1 LSVRIIQAKNIKSRD
16 LLTASDCYVRLWLP
30 SASPG
35 KLQTKTI
42 KNSDNPVWNE
52 TFYFRIQREVEN
64 ILELAVCDE
73 DPLTKDDMQFT
84 VLFNVA
90 RIRPGQTIRETFALK
105 SEKWESLEVEFW
117 MERIPSP
124 PEHLITND
132 VLVSREICC
141 LEVHVDINESRKY
154 LKEGKN
160 LVLTVPASHERT
172 QKTTEDT
179 DTFYFHCV
187 KAWEPAL
194 KVRLQVTGTTQCYC
208 PYCLLI
214 SILYLWIY
222 LYFSTEKL
230 DVRLGYDLCQE
241 EQEFLLKRRRVVA
254 GALKRVLHLE
264 RDLHGHEVPVIAV
277 MATGGGL
284 RAMSAMFGHLLALQK
299 LNLLNCVTYLTGA
312 SGSTWTL
319 ADLYEHADWS
329 QKSLEGPLKAV
340 KEQVTKCKLNLMS
353 IDHLKYY
360 HKELAERAKAGHV
373 SSFTTLWSLVQ
384 EMFLHGRPRK
394 YKLTDQRKALE
405 HGQNP
410 LPFYAVLNVKEE
422 KFGTFKFREW
432 ADFSPYEVA
441 IPKYGASIPSEYF
454 DSEFFMGR
462 RVKKLPESRICY
474 LEGLWTNIFTR
485 NLLDG
490 LYWSSN
496 SNEFW
501 ERWSQ
506 DMVDIERHS
515 PEEDVTVIEPP
526 SCLSGKLYEM
536 FQDIMTK
543 RPLLGQSHNFLRG
556 LEFHK
561 DYIHQKKFIEWKDT
575 VLDGF
580 PNTLTPLQKY
590 LCLIDVG
597 YFINTSGA
605 ALFKPE
611 RNVDVIISLDYG
623 LGHVFK
629 QLEMTYK
636 YCKIQNIPF
645 PKVELS
651 PEEEKNPK
659 ECYIFSDAEDP
670 RAPIV
675 IHFPLVNDTFK
686 EFKEPGV
693 KRSHSE
699 MEEGKVNLENNCSP
713 YYLIRLIYSS
723 ENFDKLV
730 NLSKYNILNNK
741 DLLLQAIRSAVER
754 RR

>member
-1 LSVRIIQAKNIKSRD
+1 
-16 LLTASDCYVRLWLP
+16 
-30 SASPG
+30 G

-52 TFYFRIQREVEN
+52 TFYFRIQRDVEN

-90 RIRPGQTIRETFALK
+90 RIRPGETLRETFALK
-105 SEKWESLEVEFW
+105 SEVRTENRGRDRQDLIVHIGFHVKWVLGLHKQISLYIV
-117 MERIPSP
+117 
-124 PEHLITND
+124 
-132 VLVSREICC
+132 
-141 LEVHVDINESRKY
+141 IN
-154 LKEGKN
+154 
-160 LVLTVPASHERT
+160 
-172 QKTTEDT
+172 
-179 DTFYFHCV
+179 
-187 KAWEPAL
+187 
-194 KVRLQVTGTTQCYC
+194 
-208 PYCLLI
+208 I
-214 SILYLWIY
+214 SSKQIS
-222 LYFSTEKL
+222 FTEKL
-230 DVRLGYDLCQE
+230 DVRLGYDLCRE
-241 EQEFLLKRRRVVA
+241 EQEFLQKRKRVVA

-264 RDLHGHEVPVIAV
+264 RDLHGREVPVIAV

-299 LNLLNCVTYLTGA
+299 LHLLDCVTYITGA

-329 QKSLEGPLKAV
+329 QKTLEGPLKAV

-353 IDHLKYY
+353 VEHLKYY

-384 EMFLHGRPRK
+384 EMFLHERPRK

-422 KFGTFKFREW
+422 KFSTFEFREW
-432 ADFSPYEVA
+432 AEFSPYEVA
-441 IPKYGASIPSEYF
+441 IPKYGASIRSEYF

-501 ERWSQ
+501 ERWAK
-506 DMVDIERHS
+506 DMVDIDKHS
-515 PEEDVTVIEPP
+515 PEDDVTIIEPP

-543 RPLLGQSHNFLRG
+543 RPLLGKSYNFLRG

-575 VLDGF
+575 VLDSF
-580 PNTLTPLQKY
+580 PNNLTPLQKY

-623 LGHVFK
+623 LGNVFK

-636 YCKIQNIPF
+636 YCKIQKIPF
-645 PKVELS
+645 PKVEVS
-651 PEEEKNPK
+651 KEEEKNPK
-659 ECYIFSDAEDP
+659 ECYVFSDAEDP

-693 KRSHSE
+693 KRCHSE

-754 RR
+754 RRRIPLCFKCFKPETSF